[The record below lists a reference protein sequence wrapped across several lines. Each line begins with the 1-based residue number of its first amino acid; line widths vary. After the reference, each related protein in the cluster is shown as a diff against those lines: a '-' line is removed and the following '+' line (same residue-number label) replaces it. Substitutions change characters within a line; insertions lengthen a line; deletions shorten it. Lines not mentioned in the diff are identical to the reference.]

1 MRNKLSEQDITSLL
15 MALVDYGSSDS
26 EQEQPKPVPPKSKQG
41 TSTKQTFE
49 KFVDKSNPGKI
60 RLNLASD
67 ASKVPQVDPADDVEP
82 PAKRAKTGG
91 FGGFN
96 SMLPA
101 PKRATGTIPGL
112 RKGVNLK
119 TGAEPA
125 FSRDPMPEPQ
135 SYDMD
140 LPGKNEPTINEATAR
155 AAPSTD
161 ERSTAKSDILS
172 GNGLEAPPK
181 KKATIFKPLSVA
193 RKPQKKRPVPIEG
206 QAGGTSSAPKPT
218 RTEAAPKLSLFSI
231 EDTSETT
238 SAAPKSTGT
247 YQPVVYQRDE
257 DDPPASASTPQST
270 MQNSGASEFPVR
282 GTTSTVSKQANSLD
296 DIAADLNL
304 SASARRQLLGRN
316 QRDGRATSIKITNFN
331 TDEEYA
337 ANEVLRQS
345 GEIVQHNAVR
355 GIAPGKHSLKQLVN
369 AATNQKDALEEQF
382 AAGRRNKS
390 EAGAKYGW

>member
-1 MRNKLSEQDITSLL
+1 

-26 EQEQPKPVPPKSKQG
+26 EQELRKPSAAPKNKQN
-41 TSTKQTFE
+41 TSSKQTFE
-49 KFVDKSNPGKI
+49 KYVDKSNPGKI
-60 RLNLASD
+60 RVNLAPET
-67 ASKVPQVDPADDVEP
+67 SKAAQEDPSNDSEP
-82 PAKRAKTGG
+82 SAKRAKTSG

-96 SMLPA
+96 ALLPA
-101 PKRATGTIPGL
+101 PKRAAATAPGL
-112 RKGVNLK
+112 RKGVNLR

-125 FSRDPMPEPQ
+125 FSRDPMPATQ
-135 SYDMD
+135 SYDVSPQGGSELKAPESPAGPATVIKSKD
-140 LPGKNEPTINEATAR
+140 TALSANSSEPGE
-155 AAPSTD
+155 
-161 ERSTAKSDILS
+161 
-172 GNGLEAPPK
+172 EAPPP

-193 RKPQKKRPVPIEG
+193 RKPQKKKPIPR
-206 QAGGTSSAPKPT
+206 GGPGPGKTQSETMAAQSN
-218 RTEAAPKLSLFSI
+218 AAPKLSLFSAGDI
-231 EDTSETT
+231 SESTNIPSNSTGPYQPLVYQQTAEDPGSTDSNAQSTFE
-238 SAAPKSTGT
+238 STGT
-247 YQPVVYQRDE
+247 YEAPIPGSIPSSSNQ
-257 DDPPASASTPQST
+257 
-270 MQNSGASEFPVR
+270 G
-282 GTTSTVSKQANSLD
+282 NSLD

-316 QRDGRATSIKITNFN
+316 QRDSRTASIKVTNFN

-369 AATNQKDALEEQF
+369 AATTQKDALDEHF